1 MSKEKGILTK
11 ENAERILGSEN
22 IKAKLSVKGADGKAK
37 ISSLA
42 SGAYRVATPEQMKA
56 AQNGGVAVDWMLLK
70 NMDDLALNGS
80 THEVKNTE
88 RAHEITMKADENAK
102 KVVAARKQALSMA
115 KGSAER

>member
-1 MSKEKGILTK
+1 MSKEQGILTK

-42 SGAYRVATPEQMKA
+42 KGAYRVATPEQMKE
-56 AQNGGVAVDWMLLK
+56 AQNGGIAADLMLMK
-70 NMDDLALNGS
+70 NMSALSMKGS
-80 THEVKNTE
+80 THEVADLEKAYE
-88 RAHEITMKADENAK
+88 VTMKAEK
-102 KVVAARKQALSMA
+102 EVAARKQALSMA

>member
-1 MSKEKGILTK
+1 MSKEQGILTK

-42 SGAYRVATPEQMKA
+42 KGAYREATPEQMKA

-80 THEVKNTE
+80 VHEVKDTE
-88 RAHEITMKADENAK
+88 KAYEVTMNAEK
-102 KVVAARKQALSMA
+102 EVAARKQSRVMV
-115 KGSAER
+115 KGGIER